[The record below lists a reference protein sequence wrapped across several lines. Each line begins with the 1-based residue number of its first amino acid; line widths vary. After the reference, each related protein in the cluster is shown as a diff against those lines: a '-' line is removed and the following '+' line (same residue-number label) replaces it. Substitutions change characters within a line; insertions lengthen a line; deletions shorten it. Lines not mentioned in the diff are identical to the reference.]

1 MSADVFAFA
10 CGHCDH
16 VPFEST
22 DKLTKHI
29 SSRHRQAGSF
39 NYNGV
44 SHPLIAADGK
54 YLCPKCGAA
63 MAGVYSLRR
72 HLARLTVIDPCT
84 LDDIGFTYESTCQV
98 AICNHCHFVVDR
110 AMIVDHLRIVHRL
123 DVPNANAVLLVLSM
137 HRLRPH
143 LAIIWD
149 DAIEDQ
155 LDESD
160 DEGQGTPGFHPP
172 AFRPGSAPLQGI
184 PVQDG
189 FKCQLCAQRLRQVC
203 VTSKEGMR
211 THYRRHHKGQAV
223 EYYSVQVQ
231 ALYGRSR
238 TQAQLCFVQVTP
250 TDAGDMTP
258 LSTFGI
264 PDDIH
269 SVPGHSTAMER
280 KDLNQFGFK
289 FQGYTLLDVDDSFE
303 ILKGLCLRLLEA
315 SREDTRV
322 GFQPMLGKV
331 MVGES
336 AMLT

>member
-1 MSADVFAFA
+1 MSVL
-10 CGHCDH
+10 H
-16 VPFEST
+16 
-22 DKLTKHI
+22 
-29 SSRHRQAGSF
+29 
-39 NYNGV
+39 
-44 SHPLIAADGK
+44 
-54 YLCPKCGAA
+54 
-63 MAGVYSLRR
+63 
-72 HLARLTVIDPCT
+72 ARLRHHLYPCT
-84 LDDIGFTYESTCQV
+84 LDDIGFTYENTWQV
-98 AICNHCHFVVDR
+98 AICNQCHFVVDR
-110 AMIVDHLRIVHRL
+110 AMIVEHLRIVHRL

-211 THYRRHHKGQAV
+211 THYRRHHI
-223 EYYSVQVQ
+223 Q

-250 TDAGDMTP
+250 TDAGDTTP

-269 SVPGHSTAMER
+269 SVPGHKSTAMER
-280 KDLNQFGFK
+280 KDLNQFGVK
-289 FQGYTLLDVDDSFE
+289 FEGYTLLDIVDLGELGNHLHKTQDDSRNSQ
-303 ILKGLCLRLLEA
+303 GPLLA
-315 SREDTRV
+315 AVGGVTR
-322 GFQPMLGKV
+322 GH
-331 MVGES
+331 
-336 AMLT
+336 